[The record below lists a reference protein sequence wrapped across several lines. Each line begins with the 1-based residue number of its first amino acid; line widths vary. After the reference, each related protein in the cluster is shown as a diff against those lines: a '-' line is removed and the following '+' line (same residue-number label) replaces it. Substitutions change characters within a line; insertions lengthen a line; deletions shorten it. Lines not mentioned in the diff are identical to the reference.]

1 MSQDEDPT
9 KKLQGSRRPP
19 FVPPVVHPDTLV
31 VPPNTIYLVPDQ
43 LEFLNSHHFE
53 KCGSKRAWFTSYFYN
68 CLPIVFGSQHG
79 FILRATN
86 SFVCRWNGTDAND
99 GVSVH
104 QLDGY
109 KRDDLT
115 VSSHFGHGI
124 LTVQSRH
131 YFRTPKGV
139 NMMVKAPPNYPVHG
153 FSWMDA
159 VVETDNL
166 RRDFTYNIK
175 ITRPHMDIYIEKG
188 TPVGCIV
195 PYPRFFLDKYELVNL
210 TDPEQLDIAV
220 ETANNYAI
228 EREEYDGEKPRLRYR
243 EGRDIYDHFYDEHQ
257 KSLDSG
263 QWWHSADAKVE
274 RKKMMQEEPARPPSQ
289 AAAMKCPVTQ
299 QSHAAEQQQEPAP
312 QSEQDKGGHDSP
324 QVMKCP
330 VTGKQ
335 VESQEEKKDEDA

>member
-9 KKLQGSRRPP
+9 KKLQGTRRPP
-19 FVPPVVHPDTLV
+19 FVPPVVLPDTLE

-43 LEFLNSHHFE
+43 LEFLHQSHFE
-53 KCGSKRAWFTSYFYN
+53 KLSSKRAWFTSYFYN
-68 CLPIVFGSQHG
+68 CLPIVFGNQHG
-79 FILRATN
+79 FVLRATN
-86 SFVCRWNGTDAND
+86 SFVCRWDGTDSNS

-109 KRDDLT
+109 NRDDLT

-153 FSWMDA
+153 LSWMDA

-175 ITRPHMDIYIEKG
+175 ITRPQMDIYIEKG
-188 TPVGCIV
+188 TPLGCIV
-195 PYPRFFLDKYELVNL
+195 PYPRFFLDKYELVTL
-210 TDPEQLDIAV
+210 TDQEELDKAV

-228 EREEYDGEKPRLRYR
+228 EREEYDGEKPRLRYM
-243 EGRDIYDHFYDEHQ
+243 EGRDIYDSFYDEHQ

-263 QWWHSADAKVE
+263 QWWHSSDAKVE
-274 RKKMMQEEPARPPSQ
+274 RKKMQQDLPAQSEKQERSADENL
-289 AAAMKCPVTQ
+289 
-299 QSHAAEQQQEPAP
+299 QQESQRQEQAP
-312 QSEQDKGGHDSP
+312 PEAQQIM
-324 QVMKCP
+324 QCP
-330 VTGKQ
+330 VTGKKFGPP
-335 VESQEEKKDEDA
+335 EDKKDEEH